1 MYFSILK
8 LYYKI
13 FHSRILQKINQF
25 LDKDVNIN
33 EICKYSRTIKK
44 HNKTVWKYIVY
55 LSRLRILGYRSQQEE
70 NLIGYDLSQKR
81 HLGGTRYL
89 TK

>member
-44 HNKTVWKYIVY
+44 HNKTV
-55 LSRLRILGYRSQQEE
+55 
-70 NLIGYDLSQKR
+70 
-81 HLGGTRYL
+81 
-89 TK
+89 